1 MITASLF
8 ISNDISSV
16 VLELFRKARRNQFQ
30 SGGQVSQFL
39 TNRIA
44 PSLKFFLRHYTEPKA
59 KQGGGGGDSPFQ
71 TIFESKSIT
80 NLEARAPPPSYG
92 PAMIQKT
99 TGVQTKSR
107 MCIYNK
113 GGRINVY
120 SRIVLIISYTEH
132 IPVPYIRQFMLTHIN
147 TVK

>member
-1 MITASLF
+1 MVIHDSMYLHTALMTWIMLLSRTPGVITASLF

-59 KQGGGGGDSPFQ
+59 KQGGGGGGF
-71 TIFESKSIT
+71 
-80 NLEARAPPPSYG
+80 
-92 PAMIQKT
+92 
-99 TGVQTKSR
+99 
-107 MCIYNK
+107 
-113 GGRINVY
+113 
-120 SRIVLIISYTEH
+120 
-132 IPVPYIRQFMLTHIN
+132 PVSDHF
-147 TVK
+147 